1 MLKILLGVGLG
12 FLLFTNQ
19 DARQI
24 TADVLRATGDAI
36 APADESKGERA
47 GESSH
52 GAVRFAR
59 GSSRR
64 YLSIATSAA
73 APLSPHWCAT
83 VSHISSTTAAW

>member
-36 APADESKGERA
+36 APADESKTLRERVTDLI
-47 GESSH
+47 G
-52 GAVRFAR
+52 GN
-59 GSSRR
+59 
-64 YLSIATSAA
+64 
-73 APLSPHWCAT
+73 
-83 VSHISSTTAAW
+83 